1 MAAGSFNKVIIG
13 GRLGRDPEIHTFDN
27 GNRVARLSIA
37 TSEQWTDSSGGRE
50 EKTEWHTAVLF
61 KQAAV
66 DFAERNLKRGD
77 LAIVEGRLENRS
89 FEQDG
94 VKRTVTE
101 IVVREGRG
109 DVTLMA
115 KAPERAPAPA
125 QAPRAETGS
134 ARPPATRTRTPR
146 TAPER

>member
-1 MAAGSFNKVIIG
+1 MAAGSFNNVIIG
-13 GRLGRDPEIHTFDN
+13 GRLGRDPEIHTFGD

-37 TSEQWTDSSGGRE
+37 TTEQWTNSSGVRE
-50 EKTEWHTAVLF
+50 EKTDWHAAVLF

-115 KAPERAPAPA
+115 KAPERAAA
-125 QAPRAETGS
+125 AAPRAEARS
-134 ARPPATRTRTPR
+134 ARPAARTRTSR
-146 TAPER
+146 TAPGR